1 MAVITLAGEALIA
14 SYLADPESV
23 VLNVDQMIF
32 AHIPGLDYEQVPDR
46 AQGLPVAGNI
56 KATLPITQKGKVN
69 NNLVVYSTVMPSD
82 LGTWLFNW
90 MGLYS
95 SADNTLVA
103 VAYVPEQEKRATVA
117 ELLGNVLTKNIA
129 MEFNGAS
136 AVTGITINAESWQT
150 DYTDRLRDMDDIQR
164 QAMLTVF
171 GRATYQQQA
180 FRIKYSG
187 GQYFLN
193 SGSAVAGGLNISLD
207 SDLSIVPGTLPKA
220 IWLDVSQQTTMA
232 GIENVFSVVSNDGS
246 LLNDYI
252 DSGMQ
257 HHMIRLGT
265 INSSASIVDE
275 RGVIVDSL
283 SRMSMATET
292 SRGLMLLA
300 AAAEVL
306 AGTGGTKAVTSAGLA
321 AASSSENE
329 SNKFV
334 KRDGNGDFSAR
345 IITATLNGNSSTATR
360 LETARTIGGVPFN
373 GTVNINLPGVN
384 QAGNQNTS
392 GNAAT
397 ATKLATAR
405 SITVAGAVDG
415 SATFDGSA
423 NATIT
428 VRKKVGEF
436 YIQFPGASAP
446 SALFGGTWSAKF
458 ETEGIFFRTP
468 GGNALAFNGGIQTD
482 MIGSHAHTHTDTVGQ
497 NTSSNGEQM
506 RQSDNARFSNAT
518 TKTTNSTGGIETRP
532 RNRTIRVWELI
543 AI

>member
-32 AHIPGLDYEQVPDR
+32 AHIPGLDYTQVPDR
-46 AQGLPVAGNI
+46 AQGVPVSGNI

-136 AVTGITINAESWQT
+136 AVTGITINAESWQM
-150 DYTDRLRDMDDIQR
+150 DYTSRLRDMDDIQR
-164 QAMLTVF
+164 QAMLSVF
-171 GRATYQQQA
+171 GSASFQQQA
-180 FRIKYSG
+180 FRVKYSG
-187 GQYFLN
+187 GQYWLN
-193 SGSAVAGGLNISLD
+193 AGSAVAGGLNISMD
-207 SDLSIVPGTLPKA
+207 SDLSIVPGTLPKT

-265 INSSASIVDE
+265 INSSSSIVDE

-283 SRMSMATET
+283 SRISMATEN

-360 LETARTIGGVPFN
+360 LATARTIGGVSFD
-373 GTVNINLPGVN
+373 GSANISLPGVN

-428 VRKKVGEF
+428 VGKKVGEF

-446 SALFGGTWSAKF
+446 STLFGGTWSARF
-458 ETEGIFFRTP
+458 ESEGIFFRTP
-468 GGNALAFNGGIQTD
+468 GGNALGFNSGIQGD
-482 MIGSHAHTHTDTVGQ
+482 SFKSHSHDHTDTVGQ
-497 NTSSNGEQM
+497 NTSSGGEQM
-506 RQSDNARFSNAT
+506 RQSDNSRFSNPT
-518 TKTTNSTGGIETRP
+518 TKTTDSTGGIETRP
-532 RNRTIRVWELI
+532 RNRTFRVWELI